1 MPQPSDTCR
10 LAIGIFQA
18 VSELER
24 AIAELMA
31 EGFSTADICLA
42 GKRQVL
48 EATFGDEVAHGRVRL
63 QNLARSGHG
72 SQLAATAGP
81 TLDMVL
87 QQATSKDAGAAAA
100 ASFWPDLCRSL
111 GEHMQRGEIVLC
123 VSAREAV
130 LQARS
135 SRILLRHSTQSV
147 QTFEFTPVKVASR
160 RRPDRGAT

>member
-48 EATFGDEVAHGRVRL
+48 EAALRDEVADGRVRL

-72 SQLAATAGP
+72 PQLAATAGP
-81 TLDMVL
+81 TLEMVL
-87 QQATSKDAGAAAA
+87 
-100 ASFWPDLCRSL
+100 
-111 GEHMQRGEIVLC
+111 QRGEIVLC

-160 RRPDRGAT
+160 RGPGREAT